1 MIQPTIPGWKAECI
15 GDDISWMKIG
25 PDGRLYAINPEAGFF
40 GVAPGTSYNSNPV
53 AMDTIKENIIF
64 TNCALTDDGDVWWEG
79 MDGEPPK
86 HAIDWKGRDW
96 FAGGKEPAAHPNA
109 RFTAPASQCPIICKD
124 WEKPEGVPIDIFIF
138 GGRRAGVVPLVNEA
152 YDFDHGVF
160 LGATASSETT
170 AANIGAVGNLRR
182 DPFAMQPFCGYNMGD
197 YFQHWLDMG
206 DKLGDKAP
214 KIFYVNWFR
223 KTTDGRWLWPG
234 FGENSRVLKWM
245 CDRVEGK
252 VDAVKT
258 PIGLLPKKENLDLK
272 GLSISATDME
282 ELLKVDID
290 SWKKEIPDI
299 EKHFAQFGDR
309 LPVRLKKQLEELSK
323 RLS

>member
-1 MIQPTIPGWKAECI
+1 
-15 GDDISWMKIG
+15 
-25 PDGRLYAINPEAGFF
+25 
-40 GVAPGTSYNSNPV
+40 
-53 AMDTIKENIIF
+53 
-64 TNCALTDDGDVWWEG
+64 
-79 MDGEPPK
+79 
-86 HAIDWKGRDW
+86 
-96 FAGGKEPAAHPNA
+96 
-109 RFTAPASQCPIICKD
+109 
-124 WEKPEGVPIDIFIF
+124 
-138 GGRRAGVVPLVNEA
+138 
-152 YDFDHGVF
+152 
-160 LGATASSETT
+160 
-170 AANIGAVGNLRR
+170 
-182 DPFAMQPFCGYNMGD
+182 
-197 YFQHWLDMG
+197 
-206 DKLGDKAP
+206 
-214 KIFYVNWFR
+214 
-223 KTTDGRWLWPG
+223 
-234 FGENSRVLKWM
+234 M